1 MSAVKGVSVA
11 IHTSREAE
19 AVLIRVS
26 LLEEWYAITSSVGR
40 ETNYADNGETALHFD
55 YSTAATLQRIYDA
68 LTPRVVERAA

>member
-26 LLEEWYAITSSVGR
+26 LLEEWYAITSSAAR

-55 YSTAATLQRIYDA
+55 YGTATELQRIDYA
-68 LTPRVVERAA
+68 LTPVVEKVPA